1 MQCCSSLQV
10 FRSVSI
16 ATCTSWGWD
25 KGQSR
30 GLRGVVKHLS
40 PGSPRHSQN
49 WVEEAAREA
58 TVKQQRLLTSPR
70 ADRHLLS
77 EFIMPTITFT
87 LGLGYLSWFRGR
99 RGKIPFDFNIK
110 RFFSQNSFRVTE
122 FIQVTLVFERM
133 QRQERYQ
140 RLSSSVDSDE
150 ACVGSAVSTH
160 ASLGLNAAVLFKM
173 FQSRCY
179 SFPLKTKFEK
189 KI

>member
-110 RFFSQNSFRVTE
+110 RFFFSE
-122 FIQVTLVFERM
+122 FIQSNWIH
-133 QRQERYQ
+133 
-140 RLSSSVDSDE
+140 SSYSGVWKNAKTREISE
-150 ACVGSAVSTH
+150 A
-160 ASLGLNAAVLFKM
+160 
-173 FQSRCY
+173 
-179 SFPLKTKFEK
+179 KF
-189 KI
+189 ISGFWWGMCR